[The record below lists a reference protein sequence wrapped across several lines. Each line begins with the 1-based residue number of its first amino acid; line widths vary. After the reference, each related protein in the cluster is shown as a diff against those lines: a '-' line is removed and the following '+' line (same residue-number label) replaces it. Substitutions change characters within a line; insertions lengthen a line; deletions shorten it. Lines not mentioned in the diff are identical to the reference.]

1 MRNIN
6 PLIDFLVHPECLKL
20 FSLDDFDIFIQQSY
34 ATGLVARVFH
44 ILSTKNLFPDVP
56 QNLQWHFNSAHKVFL
71 AHKFD
76 IENEVK
82 RIVQALK
89 PANIEPVFLK
99 GAAYIIA
106 SDSCHEGRLFADVDI
121 FVDKSDINAT
131 EEMLRWNGWIAEKLD
146 EHDEKYYRNWMH
158 EIPPM
163 VNSKTNMTIDVH
175 HNLIPLVSRIKL
187 DSTKLKDRIVS
198 NQDGIKSLAP
208 EDKVLHSAAHLL
220 LDGEFDNGFRDI
232 HDLYLLITEGVSIN
246 ADFLDLL
253 QKRAEQLG
261 FELVLYYC
269 LRLQQ
274 RIFALTIADKYIVAL
289 EAKISSPII
298 AKLVLEMLF
307 TVIHQSTT
315 SSDSRKQRTY
325 ALMLFIRSHWLKM
338 PMHILVPHLFHKAF
352 ITPYIEWKKNK
363 ELLEESRKN

>member
-1 MRNIN
+1 
-6 PLIDFLVHPECLKL
+6 
-20 FSLDDFDIFIQQSY
+20 
-34 ATGLVARVFH
+34 
-44 ILSTKNLFPDVP
+44 
-56 QNLQWHFNSAHKVFL
+56 
-71 AHKFD
+71 
-76 IENEVK
+76 
-82 RIVQALK
+82 
-89 PANIEPVFLK
+89 
-99 GAAYIIA
+99 
-106 SDSCHEGRLFADVDI
+106 LFADVDI

-198 NQDGIKSLAP
+198 NQDGIRSLAP

-307 TVIHQSTT
+307 TVIHPSTT
-315 SSDSRKQRTY
+315 LADSRKQRTY

>member
-1 MRNIN
+1 MRNN
-6 PLIDFLVHPECLKL
+6 KPLIDFLINPVCLKS
-20 FSLDDFDIFIQQSY
+20 FSLDDLDTLIQQAY
-34 ATGLVARVFH
+34 ATGLVARVSY
-44 ILSTKNLFPDVP
+44 ILSTNNLFTDVP
-56 QNLQWHFNSAHKVFL
+56 VNLQWHFSSANKVFL

-89 PANIEPVFLK
+89 ATDIEPVFLK
-99 GAAYIIA
+99 GAAYIVA
-106 SDSCHEGRLFADVDI
+106 NDRCHEGRLFADVDI
-121 FVDKSDINAT
+121 FVDKSDISAT
-131 EEMLRWNGWIAEKLD
+131 EEMLRWNGWITEKLD

-198 NQDGIKSLAP
+198 NKDGIKSLAP

-253 QKRAEQLG
+253 QQRAEQLG

-269 LRLQQ
+269 LCLQQ
-274 RIFALTIADKYIVAL
+274 RIFALSIADKYIIAL
-289 EAKISSPII
+289 EAKISSPTI
-298 AKLVLEMLF
+298 AKMVLEMLF
-307 TVIHQSTT
+307 TVIYPSTT
-315 SSDSRKQRTY
+315 SADSRKQPTY
-325 ALMLFIRSHWLKM
+325 ALLLFIRSHWLKM

-363 ELLEESRKN
+363 EMLEKSRKN

>member
-1 MRNIN
+1 MRNNN
-6 PLIDFLVHPECLKL
+6 PLIAFLIDPVCLKS
-20 FSLDDFDIFIQQSY
+20 FSLDDLDTFIQQAY

-44 ILSTKNLFPDVP
+44 ILSAHNLLTDIPKNS
-56 QNLQWHFNSAHKVFL
+56 QWHFSSANKVFL

-106 SDSCHEGRLFADVDI
+106 NDPCHQGRLFADVDI
-121 FVDKSDINAT
+121 FVGKSDLSAT
-131 EEMLRWNGWIAEKLD
+131 EEMLSWNGWISEKLD

-187 DSTKLKDRIVS
+187 DSTKLKDRIV
-198 NQDGIKSLAP
+198 NNKDGIRSLAP

-232 HDLYLLITEGVSIN
+232 HDLYLLITEGVSLN

-269 LRLQQ
+269 LRLLQ
-274 RIFALTIADKYIVAL
+274 RIFALTISDKYVVAL
-289 EAKISSPII
+289 EGKMSSPTI

-307 TVIHQSTT
+307 TVIYPSTT
-315 SSDSRKQRTY
+315 SSDSRKQNTY
-325 ALMLFIRSHWLKM
+325 ALLLFIRSHWLKM

-363 ELLEESRKN
+363 ELLEESSKN

>member
-1 MRNIN
+1 MRNKS
-6 PLIDFLVHPECLKL
+6 PLIDFLINPECLKL
-20 FSLDDFDIFIQQSY
+20 FSLDDVDILIQQSY
-34 ATGLVARVFH
+34 ATGLVARVFDV
-44 ILSTKNLFPDVP
+44 LTRNNLLVEIPE
-56 QNLQWHFNSAHKVFL
+56 NLQWHFSSAHKVFL

-99 GAAYIIA
+99 GAAYIMA
-106 SDSCHEGRLFADVDI
+106 NDGCHEGRLFADVDI
-121 FVDKSDINAT
+121 FVDKSDLSAT

-146 EHDEKYYRNWMH
+146 EHDEKYYRDWMH

-187 DSTKLKDRIVS
+187 DSAKLKDRIVS
-198 NQDGIKSLAP
+198 NRDGVKSLAL
-208 EDKVLHSAAHLL
+208 EDRVLHSAAHLL

-232 HDLYLLITEGVSIN
+232 HDLYLLITGGVSIN
-246 ADFLDLL
+246 ADSLDLL
-253 QKRAEQLG
+253 QQRAEQLG
-261 FELVLYYC
+261 FELILYYC

-274 RIFALTIADKYIVAL
+274 RIFALTMSDKYIVAL
-289 EAKISSPII
+289 EAKISSPKI
-298 AKLVLEMLF
+298 AQMVLEMLF
-307 TVIHQSTT
+307 TVIYPSTT
-315 SSDSRKQRTY
+315 STDSRKQRTY
-325 ALMLFIRSHWLKM
+325 ALLLFIRSHWLKM

-352 ITPYIEWKKNK
+352 ITPYVEWKKI
-363 ELLEESRKN
+363 KNC